1 MKIYSHN
8 NLSLH
13 RPLPYFSYGKIHE
26 PLEVPERM
34 VELLKAPAALG
45 LEVTN
50 ATDVGIGPI
59 LAVHDFGYVEFLK
72 HGYDEWMAV
81 EEDLGAQ
88 VQTGIFVPYDN
99 HGIGIMAKA
108 AKYQADDS
116 APISEHSWTSIYWS
130 AQTALNAAE
139 ALLNE
144 DTLSAEYDQ
153 SNIQLCFS
161 RPPGHHARKSAA
173 GGFCYL
179 NNAAIIA
186 EHLRQKYA
194 KIAIIDT
201 DMHHGQGIQEIFYD
215 RKDVLYTSV
224 HGSPINFYPA
234 VTGHE
239 FEKGIGEGE
248 GYNVNF
254 PMPHGTDE
262 AGFFKYVDKSIEAMM
277 LFDPDVII
285 HVLGFDI
292 YKDDPE
298 AKCAV
303 STAGFKRLAQK
314 MKALK
319 KPLIVLVEGG
329 YYLQKLNDNLQAFLS
344 GLISECGENNQNS

>member
-1 MKIYSHN
+1 MKIYSHP

-13 RPLPYFSYGKIHE
+13 RPLPYFSYGKMHD

-34 VELLKAPAALG
+34 TELLKAPEALG
-45 LEVTN
+45 LTVTT
-50 ATDVGIGPI
+50 AKDIGMTPI
-59 LAVHDFGYVEFLK
+59 LAVHDFGYVDFLK

-99 HGIGIMAKA
+99 PGIGIMAKA

-130 AQTALNAAE
+130 AQTALSSAD
-139 ALLNE
+139 ALL
-144 DTLSAEYDQ
+144 DDVSTQ
-153 SNIQLCFS
+153 SDVQLCFS

-186 EHLRQKYA
+186 EYLRQKYQ

-201 DMHHGQGIQEIFYD
+201 DMHHGQGIQEIFYN
-215 RKDVLYTSV
+215 RRDVLYTSV

-239 FEKGIGEGE
+239 HEKGAGEGE
-248 GYNVNF
+248 GYNINY

-262 AGFFKYVDKSIEAMM
+262 VGFFNYVDQSIETVK
-277 LFDPDVII
+277 LFDADVVI
-285 HVLGFDI
+285 HVLGFDV

-298 AKCAV
+298 AKCKV
-303 STAGFKRLAQK
+303 STEGFKTLAQK
-314 MKALK
+314 LIALN
-319 KPLIVLVEGG
+319 KPVIVLVEGG
-329 YYLQKLNDNLQAFLS
+329 YYLPKLNENLQSFLS
-344 GLISECGENNQNS
+344 GLMPK

>member
-1 MKIYSHN
+1 MKIYSHD

-13 RPLPYFSYGKIHE
+13 RPLPYYSYGKMFE
-26 PLEVPERM
+26 PLEIPERM
-34 VELLKAPAALG
+34 TELLKAPAALG
-45 LEVTN
+45 LDVTT
-50 ATDVGIGPI
+50 AIDIGMTPI
-59 LAVHDFGYVEFLK
+59 LAVHDFGYVDFLK
-72 HGYDEWMAV
+72 NGYHEWMAL

-99 HGIGIMAKA
+99 PAIGIMAKA

-139 ALLNE
+139 ALLNNSDDK
-144 DTLSAEYDQ
+144 DTH
-153 SNIQLCFS
+153 IQLCFS

-201 DMHHGQGIQEIFYD
+201 DMHHGQGIQEIFYE
-215 RKDVLYTSV
+215 RSDVLYTSV
-224 HGSPINFYPA
+224 HGSPVNFYPA

-239 FEKGIGEGE
+239 FEQGKGAGE
-248 GYNVNF
+248 GYNVNY

-262 AGFFKYVDKSIEAMM
+262 AGFFTYVDKALDTVA
-277 LFDPDVII
+277 LFDADVIV
-285 HVLGFDI
+285 HVLGFDV
-292 YKDDPE
+292 YESDPE
-298 AKCAV
+298 ARCSV
-303 STAGFKRLAQK
+303 STEGFKTLAQK
-314 MKALK
+314 MVALN
-319 KPLIVLVEGG
+319 KPIIVLVEGG
-329 YYLQKLNDNLQAFLS
+329 YYLPKLNDNLQAFLS
-344 GLISECGENNQNS
+344 GLHGFKE